1 MKKKTNKNVHVTFRL
16 TEEEYAPFD

>member
-16 TEEEYAPFD
+16 TEEEYA